1 MPGRAV
7 AHQQRAGP
15 HQLAQAALVPWRSGL
30 ADGEERD
37 AARCAE
43 RARNPVANES
53 ERGAAE
59 GRESWPPHSLPIAQE
74 THHADTHTHIDYQ
87 SRRMRKVCIQRCMHP
102 ENHARL
108 SMRTCIHMPGICERP
123 VTRCANEIAVTPYM
137 HHPACDACMCAP
149 TTQRT
154 FGEGTQSSGYR
165 R

>member
-1 MPGRAV
+1 MWRTEWSEMRRDARREREIPSQTRASEEQQKDESPGR
-7 AHQQRAGP
+7 
-15 HQLAQAALVPWRSGL
+15 
-30 ADGEERD
+30 
-37 AARCAE
+37 
-43 RARNPVANES
+43 
-53 ERGAAE
+53 
-59 GRESWPPHSLPIAQE
+59 
-74 THHADTHTHIDYQ
+74 HTH
-87 SRRMRKVCIQRCMHP
+87 SRSHKRLTTQIPIRTHRVLTIKAGGCAAPIQRCMHP

-123 VTRCANEIAVTPYM
+123 VTRCANEIAVTPYT